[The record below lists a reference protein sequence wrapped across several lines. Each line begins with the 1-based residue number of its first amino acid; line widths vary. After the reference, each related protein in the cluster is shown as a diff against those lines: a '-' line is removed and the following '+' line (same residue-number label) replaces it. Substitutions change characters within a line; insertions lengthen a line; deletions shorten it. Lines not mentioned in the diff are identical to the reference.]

1 LSQVAVAVVREF
13 IQQQVVVEQVVFS
26 TQLHNQWEHLLKL

>member
-13 IQQQVVVEQVVFS
+13 IQQQVVVEQAAFS
-26 TQLHNQWEHLLKL
+26 TQLHNQLELLRKL